1 MELLRALA
9 VLAEPPTDGQA
20 GLLGLLDL
28 PGQPD
33 GAAFA
38 DVFLFQLYPYASV
51 YLGPEGMLGGEARDR
66 IAGFFRA
73 LDVSPPAE
81 PDHLTV
87 LLSAYADLVDRESEA
102 AVGATGEVAAA
113 WRRSRSAMLWEH
125 LLSWVPVYLDRVRD
139 VAGEPYRSW
148 AELLDEVLRG
158 EAARV
163 GGAAELPLHLR
174 QAPPLPDPRDGDTA
188 AFLAGLLAPSR
199 SGMVVLR
206 DDLVSA
212 CRELGLGLRIGE
224 RRFVLTS
231 MLDQD
236 PAATLQW
243 LAGRARAAAERDLA
257 WLGDVGAWWRDRA
270 VATVHLLEE
279 VATDA
284 DRLRADT
291 IA

>member
-9 VLAEPPTDGQA
+9 VLAEPPTGEQA
-20 GLLGLLDL
+20 RLLGLLDL

-73 LDVSPPAE
+73 LDVTPPAE

-87 LLSAYADLVDRESEA
+87 LLSAYADLVEREAE
-102 AVGATGEVAAA
+102 ATGEAAAA
-113 WRRSRSAMLWEH
+113 WRRSRSALLWEH
-125 LLSWVPVYLDRVRD
+125 VLSWVPVYLDRVRD
-139 VAGEPYRSW
+139 VTGEPYRSW
-148 AELLDEVLRG
+148 ADLLDEVLRR
-158 EAARV
+158 EAAEV
-163 GGAAELPLHLR
+163 GEAAELPLHLR
-174 QAPPLPDPRDGDTA
+174 EAPPLPDPRAGDTA

-199 SGMVVLR
+199 SGMIVLR
-206 DDLVSA
+206 DDLVTA

-243 LAGRARAAAERDLA
+243 LAGRARAAAGRDHA
-257 WLGDVGAWWRDRA
+257 WLGEVGAWWRDRA
-270 VATVHLLEE
+270 VTTADLLDE

-284 DRLRADT
+284 DRLRAEA
-291 IA
+291 IV

>member
-9 VLAEPPTDGQA
+9 VLAEPPTDEQA
-20 GLLGLLDL
+20 GLLALLDL

-73 LDVSPPAE
+73 LDVTPPTE

-87 LLSAYADLVDRESEA
+87 LLSAYADLVEREAEATGEA
-102 AVGATGEVAAA
+102 AVA
-113 WRRSRSAMLWEH
+113 WRRSRAALLWEH

-139 VAGEPYRSW
+139 VAGEPYRAW
-148 AELLDEVLRG
+148 AELLDDVLRR
-158 EAARV
+158 EVAVV
-163 GGAAELPLHLR
+163 GPPSELPLHLR
-174 QAPPLPDPRDGDTA
+174 EAQGLPDPREGETKL
-188 AFLAGLLAPSR
+188 FVAGLLAPSR
-199 SGMVVLR
+199 SGMILLR
-206 DDLVSA
+206 DDLATA
-212 CRELGLGLRIGE
+212 CRGLGIGLRIGE

-236 PAATLQW
+236 PTATLQW
-243 LAGRARAAAERDLA
+243 LAGRARAAAGRDHA

-270 VATVHLLEE
+270 RRTADLLDE

>member
-9 VLAEPPTDGQA
+9 VLAEPPTGEQA
-20 GLLGLLDL
+20 RLLGLLDL

-73 LDVSPPAE
+73 LDVMPPAE

-87 LLSAYADLVDRESEA
+87 LLSAYADLAERESEA
-102 AVGATGEVAAA
+102 AGGATVEAAA
-113 WRRSRSAMLWEH
+113 VWRRSRAALLWEH
-125 LLSWVPVYLDRVRD
+125 VLSWVPLYLDRIRD

-148 AELLDEVLRG
+148 AELLDEVLRS
-158 EAARV
+158 EAAEV
-163 GGAAELPLHLR
+163 GPPTELPLHLR
-174 QAPPLPDPRDGDTA
+174 EAPPLPDPRDGDTA

-199 SGMVVLR
+199 SGMIVLR

-243 LAGRARAAAERDLA
+243 LAGRARQAAGRDQT

-270 VATVHLLEE
+270 AATADLLDE
-279 VATDA
+279 VAADA
-284 DRLRADT
+284 DRLRTA

>member
-9 VLAEPPTDGQA
+9 VLAEPPTGEQA
-20 GLLGLLDL
+20 RLLGLLDL

-73 LDVSPPAE
+73 LDVAPPAE

-87 LLSAYADLVDRESEA
+87 LLSAYADLVEREA
-102 AVGATGEVAAA
+102 DAMGAPAAA
-113 WRRSRSAMLWEH
+113 WRRGRAALLWEH
-125 LLSWVPVYLDRVRD
+125 VLSWVPVYLDRVRD

-148 AELLDEVLRG
+148 AGLLDEVLRSQ
-158 EAARV
+158 AAEI
-163 GGAAELPLHLR
+163 GPPSELPLHLR
-174 QAPPLPDPRDGDTA
+174 EAPTLADPRGGDTS
-188 AFLAGLLAPSR
+188 AFIAGLLAPSR
-199 SGMVVLR
+199 SGMILLR
-206 DDLVSA
+206 DDLASG
-212 CRELGLGLRIGE
+212 CHELGLGLRIGE
-224 RRFVLTS
+224 RRFVLRS

-236 PAATLQW
+236 PAGTLHW
-243 LAGRARAAAERDLA
+243 LAGRARAAAVRDRG
-257 WLGDVGAWWRDRA
+257 WLGDVGAWWRRRA
-270 VATVHLLEE
+270 ETTVDLLEE

-284 DRLRADT
+284 DRLRADA

>member
-9 VLAEPPTDGQA
+9 VLTEPPTDEQA

-73 LDVSPPAE
+73 LDVTPPAE

-87 LLSAYADLVDRESEA
+87 LLSAYADLVEREAEA
-102 AVGATGEVAAA
+102 NGEAAAA
-113 WRRSRSAMLWEH
+113 WRRSRAALLWEH
-125 LLSWVPVYLDRVRD
+125 LLSWAPVYLDRVRD
-139 VAGEPYRSW
+139 VAGEPYRAW
-148 AELLDEVLRG
+148 AELLDDVLRR
-158 EAARV
+158 EAAEV
-163 GGAAELPLHLR
+163 GPPSELPLHLR
-174 QAPPLPDPRDGDTA
+174 EAHGLPDPREGETKL
-188 AFLAGLLAPSR
+188 FVAGLLAPSR
-199 SGMVVLR
+199 SGMIVLR
-206 DDLVSA
+206 DDLATA

-243 LAGRARAAAERDLA
+243 LAGRARAAADRDHA

-270 VATVHLLEE
+270 RRTADLLDE

-284 DRLRADT
+284 GQLRADA